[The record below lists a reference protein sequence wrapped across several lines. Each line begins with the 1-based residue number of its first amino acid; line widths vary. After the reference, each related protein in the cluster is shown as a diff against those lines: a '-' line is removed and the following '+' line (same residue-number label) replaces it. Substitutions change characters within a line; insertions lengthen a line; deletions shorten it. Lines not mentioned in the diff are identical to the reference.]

1 MREEPRMENVMAS
14 TNVVLFMAVILD
26 AAIAALACD
35 WHRSVSHRNL
45 CVIGKPTATAEI
57 VACA

>member
-1 MREEPRMENVMAS
+1 MREDPRMENVTAS

-35 WHRSVSHRNL
+35 
-45 CVIGKPTATAEI
+45 
-57 VACA
+57 